1 MNISK
6 NLRKEF
12 TPFFLLCLLFI
23 ALILNNFTSSVKSG
37 VALFYGVVLPSVFP
51 FFFITAY
58 LSRLNITKRLFYKS
72 HRIFNKVFSLSAE
85 SGFVVLITLLSGYPS
100 GAKLL
105 SDFCENNL
113 ISRKEAER
121 ACSLASIPS
130 PAFCVLTLGGVITNS
145 TTFGVKAYLVCLISS
160 FIVGLIFCKRKGTK
174 LSPPKTSE
182 IKDVSSAMY
191 DSAYS
196 AFSTALMVGTLI
208 TLFYLFTDILS
219 HYGLLLPIEK
229 FFYFITKNENLS
241 KSLTFGLIES
251 TKGLKLLALEKE
263 NFLAFPLACFM
274 LGFSGVSIIFQ
285 STTFLKKAKIKTAKF
300 ILSKI
305 VSAVLCFVLG
315 LIFNLF

>member
-1 MNISK
+1 
-6 NLRKEF
+6 
-12 TPFFLLCLLFI
+12 
-23 ALILNNFTSSVKSG
+23 
-37 VALFYGVVLPSVFP
+37 VV
-51 FFFITAY
+51 I
-58 LSRLNITKRLFYKS
+58 I
-72 HRIFNKVFSLSAE
+72 
-85 SGFVVLITLLSGYPS
+85 GLLSGYPT

-113 ISRKEAER
+113 ISREEAER

-130 PAFCVLTLGGVITNS
+130 PAFCILTVGGVITNN
-145 TTFGVKAYLVCLISS
+145 TLFGVKAYLVCLISA

-174 LSPPKTSE
+174 LAQPKNCE

-196 AFSTALMVGTLI
+196 AFTTALMVGTLI
-208 TLFYLFTDILS
+208 TLFYLFTDILA

-229 FFYFITKNENLS
+229 FFFMLTKNENLS

-251 TKGLKLLALEKE
+251 TKGLKLLACEKA
-263 NFLAFPLACFM
+263 NFLTFPLACLM
-274 LGFSGVSIIFQ
+274 LGFSGISIILQ